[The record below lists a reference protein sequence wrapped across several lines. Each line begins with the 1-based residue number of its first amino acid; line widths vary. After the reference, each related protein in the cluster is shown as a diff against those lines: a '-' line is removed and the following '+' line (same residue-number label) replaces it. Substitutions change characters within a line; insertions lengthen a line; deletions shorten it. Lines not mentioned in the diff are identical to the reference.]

1 MKKELITI
9 ELETWNERIRN
20 DERKNIQIN
29 DLLRDNHDLRIE
41 VEDLEATIE
50 ELRRKIE
57 TREIEQIE
65 ELEEI

>member
-1 MKKELITI
+1 MNKELITI

-29 DLLRDNHDLRIE
+29 DLLRDNHNKRIE
-41 VEDLEATIE
+41 IEDLEVTIE
-50 ELRRKIE
+50 ELNRRIE
-57 TREIEQIE
+57 VLEIEEVE